1 MPSVELV
8 EEVETIVEAAPV
20 PAPPPSGKL
29 ILEIDV
35 ADVKI
40 EDMQAIDRMGAPEA
54 GAFAN
59 AVDVMARMV
68 TNIDIRKRHL
78 KELKAIS
85 KAIMAQIKEETNP
98 GN

>member
-1 MPSVELV
+1 MASVELT
-8 EEVETIVEAAPV
+8 EEETVVEAAPAPV
-20 PAPPPSGKL
+20 PQPSGKL

-35 ADVKI
+35 TDITIA
-40 EDMQAIDRMGAPEA
+40 DMQAIDRMGAPEA
-54 GAFAN
+54 GAFAA

-78 KELKAIS
+78 RELKAIS

>member
-1 MPSVELV
+1 MASVELT
-8 EEVETIVEAAPV
+8 EEVETVVEAAP
-20 PAPPPSGKL
+20 PPPPSGKL

-35 ADVKI
+35 TDVTI
-40 EDMQAIDRMGAPEA
+40 ADMQALDRMAAPEA
-54 GAFAN
+54 GAFAT

-68 TNIDIRKRHL
+68 TNIDIRKRPL
-78 KELKAIS
+78 RELKAIS

>member
-1 MPSVELV
+1 MASVELV
-8 EEVETIVEAAPV
+8 EEETIVEATPV
-20 PAPPPSGKL
+20 PAPQPSGKL
-29 ILEIDV
+29 VLEIDV
-35 ADVKI
+35 TDVTI
-40 EDMQAIDRMGAPEA
+40 ADMQALDRMGAPEA

-59 AVDVMARMV
+59 AIDVMARMV

-78 KELKAIS
+78 RELRAIA